1 MNFKTPLFSIL
12 NKERKEIKYIKSV
25 YRRRVQSQIESYKDG
40 DEEKRDT
47 IKSKDVLIL
56 DNIPI

>member
-1 MNFKTPLFSIL
+1 MNFKTPSFSIL
-12 NKERKEIKYIKSV
+12 NKERKEMKYIKAV
-25 YRRRVQSQIESYKDG
+25 YWKRVQSEIETYKND